1 MERERRVIVV
11 GAGPVGLVAAMLLA
25 QARIPVTVIE
35 AEDSI
40 SDDLRASTFHPPTLD
55 MLDPFGVTEQ
65 LLHQGLTCPTWQI
78 RMFET
83 AERAVFDMS
92 VLSDVTAHPYR
103 LQCEQARLCQI
114 IHDKLVKDGNVDFRF
129 GQRVTGL
136 AQDDDGITLEV
147 QSAGTDSKDEIRGR
161 YVIAADGASS
171 IIRELLGLEFDG
183 KTYPETTVLASTSF
197 PFHEHLE
204 DLSNV
209 NYCWSPTGN
218 FSLLRL
224 KGFWRCSL
232 YYNPELSMEEAA
244 SDERVQGQ
252 LRQIMPG
259 FEDFEILDRR
269 PYRVHQ
275 RIIKKYNHG
284 RVLMAGDSAHL
295 NSPSGGMGMNGGIH
309 DAFNLVEKLTA
320 VCNGGDQG
328 LFDLYT
334 RQRQPVA
341 FNQILVQADKNRKRM
356 AEKDPARRE
365 ELLKDLQAI
374 TADRDRMYDYL
385 YRSSMFS
392 GLDEA
397 KTIT

>member
-1 MERERRVIVV
+1 MEWERRVIVV

-25 QARIPVTVIE
+25 QAKIPVTVIE

-92 VLSDVTAHPYR
+92 VLSDDTAHPYR

-114 IHDKLVKDGNVDFRF
+114 IHDKLAKDSNVDFRF

-136 AQDDDGITLEV
+136 AQDDDGVTLHV
-147 QSAGTDSKDEIRGR
+147 QSADGDGKDEIRGQ

-171 IIRELLGLEFDG
+171 IIRELLQLEFDG

-259 FEDFEILDRR
+259 FSNFEILDRR

-320 VCNGGDQG
+320 VCNGGDQD
-328 LFDLYT
+328 LLDLYT

-341 FNQILVQADKNRKRM
+341 YNQILVQADKNRKRM
-356 AEKDPARRE
+356 AEKDPARRA

-374 TADRDRMYDYL
+374 TADRDRMHDYL

-397 KTIT
+397 KTIA